1 MSQRRALLLVN
12 PRARQG
18 TAVEAAVAR
27 LTAGGIAV
35 RPETFSAGTEAADDI
50 ARLAT
55 DADLVVIAGGD
66 GTLSRSAGALLKTGL
81 PLGIL
86 PTGTANDLAR
96 TLEIPTNLVAAAD
109 VIVAGRRR
117 RIDVGS
123 VNDCTFFNVA
133 TIGLGVDLAHT
144 LDSDLKRRWG
154 RLSYAIAAAKVMMRA
169 RPFRAWIRENGTETK
184 VRTLQVAVGNGR
196 FYVRTD
202 AGAQITEAN
211 EANNR
216 SEIQTLNITRQD
228 SDLQVSN
235 AVVSPVEGDAR
246 SFDLHFTVTNTGVA
260 TTHANAWAD
269 GVWLSAD
276 AAVGAG
282 DLAGPAADLLRARL
296 TGRVPQGI
304 HAGGHVAPPVADH
317 AGRARVRAAGGQ
329 ELPPHTELTARSPR
343 LGVKPVTP
351 TT

>member
-18 TAVEAAVAR
+18 NAVEAVIAR

-50 ARLAT
+50 ARLSR
-55 DADLVVIAGGD
+55 DADIVVIAGGD

-81 PLGIL
+81 PLGVL

-109 VIVAGRRR
+109 VIVAGKRR

-123 VNDCTFFNVA
+123 VNGCTFFNVA

-154 RLSYAIAAAKVMMRA
+154 RLSYAIAAARVMMRA
-169 RPFRAWIRENGTETK
+169 RPFRAWIRENGMETK

-196 FYVRTD
+196 FYGGGTVVEQNAAIDDGHLDLYSLEFESVLKLALMMRAFRTGGHGAWDDVRTLK
-202 AGAQITEAN
+202 GLEF
-211 EANNR
+211 
-216 SEIQTLNITRQD
+216 EIRTRKPRK
-228 SDLQVSN
+228 VN
-235 AVVSPVEGDAR
+235 
-246 SFDLHFTVTNTGVA
+246 
-260 TTHANAWAD
+260 AD
-269 GVWLSAD
+269 GEMVTETPALFK
-276 AAVGAG
+276 VH
-282 DLAGPAADLLRARL
+282 PAALE
-296 TGRVPQGI
+296 VF
-304 HAGGHVAPPVADH
+304 
-317 AGRARVRAAGGQ
+317 
-329 ELPPHTELTARSPR
+329 
-343 LGVKPVTP
+343 TP
-351 TT
+351 

>member
-96 TLEIPTNLVAAAD
+96 TLELPTNLVAAAD

-196 FYVRTD
+196 FYGGGTVVEENAAIDDGHLDLYSLEFESVVKLALMMRAFRTGGHGAWDDVRSLK
-202 AGAQITEAN
+202 GLKF
-211 EANNR
+211 
-216 SEIQTLNITRQD
+216 EIRTRKPRK
-228 SDLQVSN
+228 VN
-235 AVVSPVEGDAR
+235 
-246 SFDLHFTVTNTGVA
+246 
-260 TTHANAWAD
+260 AD
-269 GVWLSAD
+269 GELVTETPALFKIH
-276 AAVGAG
+276 
-282 DLAGPAADLLRARL
+282 PAALE
-296 TGRVPQGI
+296 VF
-304 HAGGHVAPPVADH
+304 
-317 AGRARVRAAGGQ
+317 
-329 ELPPHTELTARSPR
+329 
-343 LGVKPVTP
+343 TP
-351 TT
+351 

>member
-144 LDSDLKRRWG
+144 LDADLKRRWG

-169 RPFRAWIRENGTETK
+169 RPFRAWIRENGMETK

-196 FYVRTD
+196 FYGGGTVVEENAAIDDGHLDLYSLEFESVVKLALMMRAFRTGGHGAWDDVRSLK
-202 AGAQITEAN
+202 GLKF
-211 EANNR
+211 
-216 SEIQTLNITRQD
+216 EIRTRKPRK
-228 SDLQVSN
+228 VN
-235 AVVSPVEGDAR
+235 
-246 SFDLHFTVTNTGVA
+246 
-260 TTHANAWAD
+260 AD
-269 GVWLSAD
+269 GELVTETPALFKIH
-276 AAVGAG
+276 
-282 DLAGPAADLLRARL
+282 PAALE
-296 TGRVPQGI
+296 VF
-304 HAGGHVAPPVADH
+304 
-317 AGRARVRAAGGQ
+317 
-329 ELPPHTELTARSPR
+329 
-343 LGVKPVTP
+343 TP
-351 TT
+351 

>member
-96 TLEIPTNLVAAAD
+96 TLELPTNLVAAAD

-169 RPFRAWIRENGTETK
+169 RPFRAWIRENGMETK

-196 FYVRTD
+196 FYGGGTVVEENAAIDDGHLDLYSLEFESVLKLALMMRAFRTGGHGAWDDVRSLK
-202 AGAQITEAN
+202 GLKF
-211 EANNR
+211 
-216 SEIQTLNITRQD
+216 EIRTRKPRK
-228 SDLQVSN
+228 VN
-235 AVVSPVEGDAR
+235 
-246 SFDLHFTVTNTGVA
+246 
-260 TTHANAWAD
+260 AD
-269 GVWLSAD
+269 GELVTETPALFKIH
-276 AAVGAG
+276 
-282 DLAGPAADLLRARL
+282 PAALE
-296 TGRVPQGI
+296 VF
-304 HAGGHVAPPVADH
+304 
-317 AGRARVRAAGGQ
+317 
-329 ELPPHTELTARSPR
+329 
-343 LGVKPVTP
+343 TP
-351 TT
+351 

>member
-96 TLEIPTNLVAAAD
+96 TLELPTNLVAAAD

-144 LDSDLKRRWG
+144 LNSDLKRRWG

-196 FYVRTD
+196 FYGGGTVVEENAAIDDGHLDLYSLEFESVVKLALMMRAFRTGGHGAWDDVRSLK
-202 AGAQITEAN
+202 GLKF
-211 EANNR
+211 
-216 SEIQTLNITRQD
+216 EIRTRKPRK
-228 SDLQVSN
+228 VN
-235 AVVSPVEGDAR
+235 
-246 SFDLHFTVTNTGVA
+246 
-260 TTHANAWAD
+260 AD
-269 GVWLSAD
+269 GELVTETPALFKIH
-276 AAVGAG
+276 
-282 DLAGPAADLLRARL
+282 PAALE
-296 TGRVPQGI
+296 VF
-304 HAGGHVAPPVADH
+304 
-317 AGRARVRAAGGQ
+317 
-329 ELPPHTELTARSPR
+329 
-343 LGVKPVTP
+343 TP
-351 TT
+351 

>member
-196 FYVRTD
+196 FYGGGTVVEENAAIDDGHLDLYSLEFESVVKLALMMRAFRTGGHGAWDDVRSLK
-202 AGAQITEAN
+202 GLKF
-211 EANNR
+211 
-216 SEIQTLNITRQD
+216 EIRTRKPRK
-228 SDLQVSN
+228 VN
-235 AVVSPVEGDAR
+235 
-246 SFDLHFTVTNTGVA
+246 
-260 TTHANAWAD
+260 AD
-269 GVWLSAD
+269 GELVTETPALFKIH
-276 AAVGAG
+276 
-282 DLAGPAADLLRARL
+282 PAALE
-296 TGRVPQGI
+296 VF
-304 HAGGHVAPPVADH
+304 
-317 AGRARVRAAGGQ
+317 
-329 ELPPHTELTARSPR
+329 
-343 LGVKPVTP
+343 TP
-351 TT
+351 

>member
-169 RPFRAWIRENGTETK
+169 RPFRAWIRENGMETK

-196 FYVRTD
+196 FYGGGTVVEENAAIDDGHLDLYSLEFESVVKLALMMRAFRTGGHGAWDDVRSLK
-202 AGAQITEAN
+202 GLEF
-211 EANNR
+211 
-216 SEIQTLNITRQD
+216 EIRTRKPRK
-228 SDLQVSN
+228 VN
-235 AVVSPVEGDAR
+235 
-246 SFDLHFTVTNTGVA
+246 
-260 TTHANAWAD
+260 AD
-269 GVWLSAD
+269 GELVTETPALFKIH
-276 AAVGAG
+276 
-282 DLAGPAADLLRARL
+282 PAALE
-296 TGRVPQGI
+296 VF
-304 HAGGHVAPPVADH
+304 
-317 AGRARVRAAGGQ
+317 
-329 ELPPHTELTARSPR
+329 
-343 LGVKPVTP
+343 TP
-351 TT
+351 

>member
-1 MSQRRALLLVN
+1 MTERRALLLVN

-18 TAVEAAVAR
+18 NAVEAAIDR

-35 RPETFSAGTEAADDI
+35 RAETFAAGTEVADDI
-50 ARLAT
+50 VRLAG

-96 TLEIPTNLVAAAD
+96 TLNIPTDLVAAAN

-144 LDSDLKRRWG
+144 LDADLKRRWG

-196 FYVRTD
+196 FYGGGTVVEENAAIDDGHLDLYSLEFESVLKLALMMRAFRTGGHGAWNDVRTLK
-202 AGAQITEAN
+202 GLEF
-211 EANNR
+211 
-216 SEIQTLNITRQD
+216 EIRTRKPRK
-228 SDLQVSN
+228 VN
-235 AVVSPVEGDAR
+235 
-246 SFDLHFTVTNTGVA
+246 
-260 TTHANAWAD
+260 AD
-269 GVWLSAD
+269 GEMVTETPALFK
-276 AAVGAG
+276 VH
-282 DLAGPAADLLRARL
+282 PAALD
-296 TGRVPQGI
+296 VF
-304 HAGGHVAPPVADH
+304 
-317 AGRARVRAAGGQ
+317 
-329 ELPPHTELTARSPR
+329 
-343 LGVKPVTP
+343 TP
-351 TT
+351 

>member
-18 TAVEAAVAR
+18 NAVDAAISR

-35 RPETFSAGTEAADDI
+35 QPETFSAGTEAADDI
-50 ARLAT
+50 ERLAT
-55 DADLVVIAGGD
+55 GADLVVIAGGD

-96 TLEIPTNLVAAAD
+96 TLGLPTDLVAAAD

-123 VNDCTFFNVA
+123 VNGCTFFNVA

-169 RPFRAWIRENGTETK
+169 RPFRAWIRENGMETK

-196 FYVRTD
+196 FYGGGTVVEENAAIDDGHLDLYSLEFESVLKLALMMRAFRTGGHGAWDDVRTLK
-202 AGAQITEAN
+202 GLEF
-211 EANNR
+211 
-216 SEIQTLNITRQD
+216 EIRTRKPRK
-228 SDLQVSN
+228 VN
-235 AVVSPVEGDAR
+235 
-246 SFDLHFTVTNTGVA
+246 
-260 TTHANAWAD
+260 AD
-269 GVWLSAD
+269 GEMVTETPALFK
-276 AAVGAG
+276 VH
-282 DLAGPAADLLRARL
+282 PAALE
-296 TGRVPQGI
+296 VF
-304 HAGGHVAPPVADH
+304 AP
-317 AGRARVRAAGGQ
+317 
-329 ELPPHTELTARSPR
+329 
-343 LGVKPVTP
+343 
-351 TT
+351 

>member
-144 LDSDLKRRWG
+144 LNSDLKRRWG

-196 FYVRTD
+196 FYGGGTVVEEKAAIDDGHLDLYSLEFESVVKLALMMRAFRTGGHGAWDDVRSLK
-202 AGAQITEAN
+202 GLKF
-211 EANNR
+211 
-216 SEIQTLNITRQD
+216 EIRTRTPRK
-228 SDLQVSN
+228 VN
-235 AVVSPVEGDAR
+235 
-246 SFDLHFTVTNTGVA
+246 
-260 TTHANAWAD
+260 AD
-269 GVWLSAD
+269 GELVTETPALFKIH
-276 AAVGAG
+276 
-282 DLAGPAADLLRARL
+282 PAALE
-296 TGRVPQGI
+296 VF
-304 HAGGHVAPPVADH
+304 
-317 AGRARVRAAGGQ
+317 
-329 ELPPHTELTARSPR
+329 
-343 LGVKPVTP
+343 TP
-351 TT
+351 